1 MNQSPD
7 LTNPSSCE
15 PPRKSLFFRK
25 ALIGAIIGS
34 IALAFVY
41 AGGWLT
47 PRTLSSS
54 RFTDGFEAANGPHP
68 GFRRNHSKGVCVS
81 GYFESDGKAS
91 ALCKSSVFKPGR
103 IPVLGR
109 FSLGGGQP
117 NMADAAHT
125 PRGFAL
131 RFQLP
136 NGEEWRTAM
145 LNLPVFTVRTPQG
158 FYDQLFAF
166 APDPATGKPDPA
178 KLAAFLDKYPES
190 AKARKLVM
198 NQPVASRFGN
208 STYNSLNT
216 FRFINEDGTVSF
228 VRWSL
233 APLQPF
239 KPIDSSNTSPA
250 DKNYLFDG
258 LIEDIHQHPL
268 QWRLIITV
276 ADAEDPTDDAT
287 LPWPPERRQIDAGV
301 LTIEHIESDDVSPA
315 RDINFDPLILPNGM
329 AASGDPLLSARSAV
343 YSQSFTRRESEPKPS
358 SAISEKETQR

>member
-1 MNQSPD
+1 
-7 LTNPSSCE
+7 
-15 PPRKSLFFRK
+15 
-25 ALIGAIIGS
+25 
-34 IALAFVY
+34 
-41 AGGWLT
+41 
-47 PRTLSSS
+47 
-54 RFTDGFEAANGPHP
+54 
-68 GFRRNHSKGVCVS
+68 
-81 GYFESDGKAS
+81 
-91 ALCKSSVFKPGR
+91 
-103 IPVLGR
+103 
-109 FSLGGGQP
+109 
-117 NMADAAHT
+117 
-125 PRGFAL
+125 
-131 RFQLP
+131 
-136 NGEEWRTAM
+136 M